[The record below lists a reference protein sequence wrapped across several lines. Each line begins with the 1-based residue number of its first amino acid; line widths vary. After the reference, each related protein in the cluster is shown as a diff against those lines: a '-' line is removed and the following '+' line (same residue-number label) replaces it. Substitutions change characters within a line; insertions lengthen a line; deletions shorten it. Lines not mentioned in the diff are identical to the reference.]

1 MLKFSNS
8 PIPCI
13 VIEEAQMTHH
23 SLARLLLPVA
33 SVSLL
38 VLAGYAQQQ
47 PAQAPPAG
55 RGNFAN
61 NFTGNISVLD
71 AAALRTS
78 RIHFDAGARTNW
90 HVHAEAQIV
99 LAEKGRGRYQ
109 EKGGAIADFGEGQP
123 VYLKKG
129 VEHWHGATPDQSI
142 DQMSVYAGEL
152 KWLAKVTD
160 EEYLGKKQ

>member
-1 MLKFSNS
+1 M
-8 PIPCI
+8 I
-13 VIEEAQMTHH
+13 HH
-23 SLARLLLPVA
+23 SRARLLLPVA
-33 SVSLL
+33 SVTLL
-38 VLAGYAQQQ
+38 VWVGYA
-47 PAQAPPAG
+47 AAAAGATPPAG

-71 AAALRTS
+71 ASALRTS

-90 HVHAEAQIV
+90 HVHAEAQVV

-129 VEHWHGATPDQSI
+129 LEHWHGAAPDQSI

-152 KWLAKVTD
+152 KWLEKVTD
-160 EEYLGKKQ
+160 EEYLGKKR